1 MVDVQLEWA
10 FFTSTEAFD
19 CPHIWQRLDHYIENF
34 ELEDQIPCWGILGF
48 SLLLP
53 GETTEERLR
62 CRIERNASEG
72 VWLFNIWSYEV
83 PDEQGIFVQSV
94 AEDMAYDAV
103 AVRQIP
109 APAIFNCALSI
120 VSDAR
125 VLAVFT
131 NLAGTEVQR
140 VQPLLPAVLTM
151 RTITNLMAHAALG
164 FGLLRSQNQD
174 VAVLLNGS
182 ATPLDDDAVLWRR
195 DPPRRR
201 RCPVAPR
208 AAANVP
214 A

>member
-1 MVDVQLEWA
+1 
-10 FFTSTEAFD
+10 
-19 CPHIWQRLDHYIENF
+19 
-34 ELEDQIPCWGILGF
+34 
-48 SLLLP
+48 
-53 GETTEERLR
+53 
-62 CRIERNASEG
+62 
-72 VWLFNIWSYEV
+72 
-83 PDEQGIFVQSV
+83 
-94 AEDMAYDAV
+94 MAYDAV

-195 DPPRRR
+195 APLQTCLPEPR
-201 RCPVAPR
+201 P
-208 AAANVP
+208 
-214 A
+214 

>member
-1 MVDVQLEWA
+1 MGVLHLDGSFRLSAHLAKARSLHREFRVGRPNSVLGHPGFLAFAAGRNHGRKASVSHRAKRVRGRLAVQHLE
-10 FFTSTEAFD
+10 
-19 CPHIWQRLDHYIENF
+19 
-34 ELEDQIPCWGILGF
+34 
-48 SLLLP
+48 
-53 GETTEERLR
+53 LR
-62 CRIERNASEG
+62 GAGRTGHLR
-72 VWLFNIWSYEV
+72 
-83 PDEQGIFVQSV
+83 
-94 AEDMAYDAV
+94 
-103 AVRQIP
+103 AVRGRRHGLRRRCGEADPRAGHLQ
-109 APAIFNCALSI
+109 LRL
-120 VSDAR
+120 VHRERRDAR